1 MILYIYEYEKKFFS
15 LLLVGM
21 FFHLPF
27 YAQIR
32 KYIGIVRPEYNSE
45 TVSFLKA
52 FQNELKA
59 KGYNAYA
66 NYIDGYLK
74 GRFGSGFVYVNS
86 EDKNFVITNQ
96 HVIDYGTSA
105 SIEFEDPK
113 TGTVTK
119 YENLSIKAIDDEIDI
134 AVLQFKDNEEPFK
147 KGLVFSSDNVEDGI
161 DVYSAG
167 FPGLGNT
174 PLWQLGKGIVTN
186 SSARIKELMNPD
198 ISSLIQHSAEV
209 DRGNSGGPLLIPSKT
224 TETGYL
230 VIGVDAGI
238 AVYPSSFCGVG
249 VSYIHFFKDK
259 LNLIS
264 FGPTVRIPLNFNKF
278 YINPYGKAE
287 AGFTTQRENTYI
299 PLKLQG
305 GVEVIFNHEDKFKYG
320 FGLSYA
326 NLKFKE
332 FGGFDEVDNFVDKDI
347 SVVTIYGK
355 FCL

>member
-1 MILYIYEYEKKFFS
+1 M
-15 LLLVGM
+15 VC

-86 EDKNFVITNQ
+86 EGKNFVITNQ
-96 HVIDYGTSA
+96 HVIDYGKLATQEENDIKLDKALKSTEA
-105 SIEFEDPK
+105 DYSEIAKFISIEKVYESGSLAFIDVLKFAPSK
-113 TGTVTK
+113 VRDGAVNAYANSPIDGMK
-119 YENLSIKAIDDEIDI
+119 YAIAYDLKNNIKLKDEKS
-134 AVLQFKDNEEPFK
+134 KDNTSK
-147 KGLVFSSDNVEDGI
+147 KNSEIIKFIGI
-161 DVYSAG
+161 ESPSLLDLNAG
-167 FPGLGNT
+167 INMGFGDYKMGF
-174 PLWQLGKGIVTN
+174 
-186 SSARIKELMNPD
+186 
-198 ISSLIQHSAEV
+198 
-209 DRGNSGGPLLIPSKT
+209 
-224 TETGYL
+224 
-230 VIGVDAGI
+230 GVDAGI
-238 AVYPSSFCGVG
+238 AVYTSSFCGVG

-287 AGFTTQRENTYI
+287 AGFTTQGENTYI

>member
-1 MILYIYEYEKKFFS
+1 M
-15 LLLVGM
+15 VC

-86 EDKNFVITNQ
+86 EGKNFVITNQ

-105 SIEFEDPK
+105 TQEENDIKLDKALKRTEADYSEIAKFISIEKVYESGSLAFIDVLKFAPSK
-113 TGTVTK
+113 VRDGAVNAYVNSPIDGMK
-119 YENLSIKAIDDEIDI
+119 YAIAYDLKNNIKLKDEKS
-134 AVLQFKDNEEPFK
+134 KDNTSK
-147 KGLVFSSDNVEDGI
+147 KNSEIIKFIGI
-161 DVYSAG
+161 ESPSLLDLNAG
-167 FPGLGNT
+167 INMGFGDYKMGF
-174 PLWQLGKGIVTN
+174 
-186 SSARIKELMNPD
+186 
-198 ISSLIQHSAEV
+198 
-209 DRGNSGGPLLIPSKT
+209 
-224 TETGYL
+224 
-230 VIGVDAGI
+230 GVDAGI
-238 AVYPSSFCGVG
+238 AVYTSSFCGVG

-287 AGFTTQRENTYI
+287 AGFTTQGENTYI

>member
-1 MILYIYEYEKKFFS
+1 M
-15 LLLVGM
+15 LVC

-86 EDKNFVITNQ
+86 EGKNFVITNQ

-105 SIEFEDPK
+105 TQEENDIKLDKALKRTEADYSEIAKFISIEKVYESGSLAFIDVLKFAPSK
-113 TGTVTK
+113 VRDGAVNAYVNSPIDGMK
-119 YENLSIKAIDDEIDI
+119 YAIAYDLKNNIKLKDEKS
-134 AVLQFKDNEEPFK
+134 KDNTSK
-147 KGLVFSSDNVEDGI
+147 KNSEIIKFIGI
-161 DVYSAG
+161 ESPSLLDLNAG
-167 FPGLGNT
+167 INMGFGDYKMGF
-174 PLWQLGKGIVTN
+174 
-186 SSARIKELMNPD
+186 
-198 ISSLIQHSAEV
+198 
-209 DRGNSGGPLLIPSKT
+209 
-224 TETGYL
+224 
-230 VIGVDAGI
+230 GVDAGI
-238 AVYPSSFCGVG
+238 AVYTSSFCGVG

-287 AGFTTQRENTYI
+287 AGFTTQGENTYI

>member
-1 MILYIYEYEKKFFS
+1 M
-15 LLLVGM
+15 LVC

-86 EDKNFVITNQ
+86 EGKNFVITNQ

-105 SIEFEDPK
+105 TQEENDIKLDKALKRTEADYSEIAKFISIAKVYESGSLAFIDVLKFAPSK
-113 TGTVTK
+113 VRDGAVNAYVNSPIDGMK
-119 YENLSIKAIDDEIDI
+119 YAIAYDLKNNIKLKDEKS
-134 AVLQFKDNEEPFK
+134 KDNTSK
-147 KGLVFSSDNVEDGI
+147 KNSEIIKFIGI
-161 DVYSAG
+161 ESPSLLDLNAG
-167 FPGLGNT
+167 INMGFGDYKMGF
-174 PLWQLGKGIVTN
+174 
-186 SSARIKELMNPD
+186 
-198 ISSLIQHSAEV
+198 
-209 DRGNSGGPLLIPSKT
+209 
-224 TETGYL
+224 
-230 VIGVDAGI
+230 GVDAGI
-238 AVYPSSFCGVG
+238 AVYTSSFCGVG

-287 AGFTTQRENTYI
+287 AGFTTQGENTYI

>member
-1 MILYIYEYEKKFFS
+1 MLFVSYNLMLVNENWQREFHSEIAKFISIEKVYESGSLAFINVLKFAPS
-15 LLLVGM
+15 
-21 FFHLPF
+21 
-27 YAQIR
+27 
-32 KYIGIVRPEYNSE
+32 KVRDGA
-45 TVSFLKA
+45 V
-52 FQNELKA
+52 
-59 KGYNAYA
+59 NAYA
-66 NYIDGYLK
+66 NSPIDGMKYAIAYDLK
-74 GRFGSGFVYVNS
+74 NNIKLKDEKSKDNTSKKNS
-86 EDKNFVITNQ
+86 EIIKFIGIESPSLLDLNAGINMGFG
-96 HVIDYGTSA
+96 DY
-105 SIEFEDPK
+105 K
-113 TGTVTK
+113 M
-119 YENLSIKAIDDEIDI
+119 
-134 AVLQFKDNEEPFK
+134 
-147 KGLVFSSDNVEDGI
+147 
-161 DVYSAG
+161 G
-167 FPGLGNT
+167 F
-174 PLWQLGKGIVTN
+174 
-186 SSARIKELMNPD
+186 
-198 ISSLIQHSAEV
+198 
-209 DRGNSGGPLLIPSKT
+209 
-224 TETGYL
+224 
-230 VIGVDAGI
+230 GVDAGI

-287 AGFTTQRENTYI
+287 AGFTTQGENTYI

>member
-1 MILYIYEYEKKFFS
+1 M
-15 LLLVGM
+15 VC

-86 EDKNFVITNQ
+86 EGKNFVITNQ

-105 SIEFEDPK
+105 TQEENDIKLDKALKRTEADYSEIAKFISIEKVYESGSLAFIDVLKFAPSK
-113 TGTVTK
+113 VRDGAVNAYVNSPIDGMK
-119 YENLSIKAIDDEIDI
+119 YAIAYDLKNNIKLKDEKS
-134 AVLQFKDNEEPFK
+134 KDNTSK
-147 KGLVFSSDNVEDGI
+147 KKSEIIKFIGI
-161 DVYSAG
+161 ESPSLLDLNAG
-167 FPGLGNT
+167 INMGFGDYKMGF
-174 PLWQLGKGIVTN
+174 
-186 SSARIKELMNPD
+186 
-198 ISSLIQHSAEV
+198 
-209 DRGNSGGPLLIPSKT
+209 
-224 TETGYL
+224 
-230 VIGVDAGI
+230 GVDAGI
-238 AVYPSSFCGVG
+238 AVYTSSFCGVG

-287 AGFTTQRENTYI
+287 AGFTTQGENTYI

>member
-1 MILYIYEYEKKFFS
+1 M
-15 LLLVGM
+15 VC

-59 KGYNAYA
+59 KGYNAYS

-86 EDKNFVITNQ
+86 EGKNFVITNQ

-105 SIEFEDPK
+105 TQEENDIKLDKALKSTEADYSEIAKFISIEKVYESGSLAFIDVLKFAPSK
-113 TGTVTK
+113 VRDGAVNDYANSPIDGMK
-119 YENLSIKAIDDEIDI
+119 YAIAYDLKNNIKLKDEKS
-134 AVLQFKDNEEPFK
+134 KDNTSK
-147 KGLVFSSDNVEDGI
+147 KNSEIIKFIGI
-161 DVYSAG
+161 ESPSLLDLNAG
-167 FPGLGNT
+167 INMGFGDYKMGF
-174 PLWQLGKGIVTN
+174 
-186 SSARIKELMNPD
+186 
-198 ISSLIQHSAEV
+198 
-209 DRGNSGGPLLIPSKT
+209 
-224 TETGYL
+224 
-230 VIGVDAGI
+230 GVDAGI
-238 AVYPSSFCGVG
+238 AVYTSSFCGVG